1 MRGYM
6 VNNHLY
12 NTTYLNNSQQLILI
26 DQIED
31 VIQKFKDDNKCNQM
45 VKMNRS

>member
-12 NTTYLNNSQQLILI
+12 NTTKNDMCQHIFCENMFFIMYIKKKLIGY
-26 DQIED
+26 
-31 VIQKFKDDNKCNQM
+31 NK
-45 VKMNRS
+45 KIKK